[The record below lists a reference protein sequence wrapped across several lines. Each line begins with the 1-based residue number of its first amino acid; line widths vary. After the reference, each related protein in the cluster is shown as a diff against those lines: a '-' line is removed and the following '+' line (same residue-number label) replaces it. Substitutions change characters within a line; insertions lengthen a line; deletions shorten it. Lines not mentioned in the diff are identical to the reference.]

1 MPHNIEPLKKV
12 TLSLVASTAPGLG
25 EPTPRPLTFVYG
37 VASSGFC
44 PFESAL
50 YGRMPGEEID
60 ICVQTTEAGDY
71 FGHIF
76 HSLREALDLA
86 IMPAVLC
93 LTVRIVTVEDAADR
107 EVVQAVA
114 KALASCGCGGS
125 CGC

>member
-1 MPHNIEPLKKV
+1 MSHSIEPLKKV
-12 TLSLVASTAPGLG
+12 TLTFVASTAPGLG
-25 EPTPRPLTFVYG
+25 EPTPRPLTFIFG

-50 YGRMPGEEID
+50 YGRMQGEEIE

-76 HSLREALDLA
+76 HLLREAIDLA
-86 IMPAVLC
+86 ILPAVLC
-93 LTVRIVTVEDAADR
+93 LTVRIAAIEDAADR

-114 KALASCGCGGS
+114 KALASCSCGGS